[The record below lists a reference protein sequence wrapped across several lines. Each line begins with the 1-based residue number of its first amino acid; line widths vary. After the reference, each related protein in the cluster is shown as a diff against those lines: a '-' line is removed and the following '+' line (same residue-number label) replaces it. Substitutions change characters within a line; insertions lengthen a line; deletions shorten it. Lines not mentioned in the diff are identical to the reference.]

1 MRHINHSTRQNDYSG
16 SVVFNMNPISK
27 TTFEESVK
35 VDSFSL
41 FSSIKNYVALTKP
54 RIIEL
59 LLVTT
64 VPTMFLASNGW
75 PDWYLVTATLIG
87 GALAAGGANALN
99 NVVDRDIDALMD
111 RTAHRPLVTG
121 KVSIRGATA
130 LGISLSLM
138 SVIWLAS
145 QVNTLS
151 AVFAASAII
160 FYVCVYTLLLK
171 RRTSSNIVWG
181 GAAGCFPVLIGWS
194 AVTNSISL
202 APLVLFLIVFWWT
215 PPHYWPLSM
224 QYRSDYEAAGIPMLP
239 VVADRQKVASQI
251 LIYSWIMVFT
261 TLILPLVS
269 NLSPVYITGAL
280 ILNII
285 FLREVYRLRN
295 RARGQ
300 DLEINPM
307 KLFHWSITY
316 LALLFFLIGLDPLFN
331 F

>member
-1 MRHINHSTRQNDYSG
+1 MRKIDE
-16 SVVFNMNPISK
+16 PILNLNQEPS
-27 TTFEESVK
+27 
-35 VDSFSL
+35 SL
-41 FSSIKNYVALTKP
+41 FSVIRSYVSLTKP

-75 PDWYLVTATLIG
+75 PDWYLVLATLIG

-121 KVSIRGATA
+121 KVSVRGAVA
-130 LGISLSLM
+130 LGITLSLS
-138 SVIWLAS
+138 SVIWLVS

-151 AVFAASAII
+151 ALFAASAIL

-181 GAAGCFPVLIGWS
+181 GAAGCFPVLIGWA

-202 APLVLFLIVFWWT
+202 APIVLFLIVFWWT

-224 QYRSDYEAAGIPMLP
+224 QYRKDYENAGIPMLP
-239 VVADRQKVASQI
+239 VVADREKVASQI
-251 LIYSWIMVFT
+251 TIYSWIMVAT
-261 TLILPLVS
+261 TLVLPLVS
-269 NLSPVYITGAL
+269 ELSIVYIVGAI
-280 ILNII
+280 ILNVI
-285 FLREVYRLRN
+285 FMREVYALKN
-295 RARGQ
+295 RAKS
-300 DLEINPM
+300 DALDINPM
-307 KLFHWSITY
+307 KLFHWSITW
-316 LALLFFLIGLDPLFN
+316 LALLFFLIGLDPLLN
-331 F
+331 FS

>member
-1 MRHINHSTRQNDYSG
+1 MRKIDA
-16 SVVFNMNPISK
+16 PILNLNQEPS
-27 TTFEESVK
+27 
-35 VDSFSL
+35 SFIFVL
-41 FSSIKNYVALTKP
+41 KNYVSLTKP

-75 PDWYLVTATLIG
+75 PNWYLVLATLIG

-121 KVSIRGATA
+121 KVSVRGALA
-130 LGISLSLM
+130 LGIILSLL
-138 SVIWLAS
+138 SVIWLVN

-151 AVFAASAII
+151 ALFAASAIV

-194 AVTNSISL
+194 AVTNSISV
-202 APLVLFLIVFWWT
+202 APIVLFLIVFWWT

-224 QYRSDYEAAGIPMLP
+224 QYRKDYENAGIPMLP
-239 VVADRQKVASQI
+239 VVVDRQKVANQI
-251 LIYSWIMVFT
+251 VIYSWVMVGT
-261 TLILPLVS
+261 TFVLPIVS
-269 NLSPVYITGAL
+269 ELSIVYLLGAS
-280 ILNII
+280 ILNLI
-285 FLREVYRLRN
+285 FLREAYALKN
-295 RARGQ
+295 RANS
-300 DLEINPM
+300 DVLDINPM
-307 KLFHWSITY
+307 KLFHWSITW
-316 LALLFFLIGLDPLFN
+316 LALLFLLIGLDPLLN
-331 F
+331 LS

>member
-1 MRHINHSTRQNDYSG
+1 MRKIDE
-16 SVVFNMNPISK
+16 PILNLNQEPS
-27 TTFEESVK
+27 
-35 VDSFSL
+35 SL
-41 FSSIKNYVALTKP
+41 FSVIRSYVSLTKP

-75 PDWYLVTATLIG
+75 PDWYLVLATLIG

-121 KVSIRGATA
+121 KVSVRGAVA
-130 LGISLSLM
+130 LGITLSLS
-138 SVIWLAS
+138 SVIWLVS

-151 AVFAASAII
+151 ALFAASAIV

-181 GAAGCFPVLIGWS
+181 GAAGCFPVLIGWA

-202 APLVLFLIVFWWT
+202 APIVLFLIVFWWT

-224 QYRSDYEAAGIPMLP
+224 QYRKDYENAGIPMLP

-251 LIYSWIMVFT
+251 AIYSWIMVAT
-261 TLILPLVS
+261 TFVLPLFS
-269 NLSPVYITGAL
+269 ELSIVYVLGAI
-280 ILNII
+280 ILNLI
-285 FLREVYRLRN
+285 FMREVYALRN
-295 RARGQ
+295 RAKSD
-300 DLEINPM
+300 DLDINPM
-307 KLFHWSITY
+307 KLFHWSITW
-316 LALLFFLIGLDPLFN
+316 LALLFFLIGLDPLLN
-331 F
+331 FS

>member
-1 MRHINHSTRQNDYSG
+1 MRKIDE
-16 SVVFNMNPISK
+16 PILNLNQEPS
-27 TTFEESVK
+27 
-35 VDSFSL
+35 SL
-41 FSSIKNYVALTKP
+41 FSVIRSYVSLTKP

-75 PDWYLVTATLIG
+75 PDWYLVLATLIG

-121 KVSIRGATA
+121 KVSVRGAVA
-130 LGISLSLM
+130 LGITLSLS
-138 SVIWLAS
+138 SVIWLVS

-151 AVFAASAII
+151 ALFAASAIV

-181 GAAGCFPVLIGWS
+181 GAAGCFPVLIGWA

-202 APLVLFLIVFWWT
+202 APIVLFLIVFWWT

-224 QYRSDYEAAGIPMLP
+224 QYRKDYENAGIPMLP
-239 VVADRQKVASQI
+239 VVADREKVASQI
-251 LIYSWIMVFT
+251 TSYSWIMVAT
-261 TLILPLVS
+261 TLVLPLVS
-269 NLSPVYITGAL
+269 ELSIIYVLGAL
-280 ILNII
+280 ILNLI
-285 FLREVYRLRN
+285 FMREVYALRN
-295 RARGQ
+295 RAKSD
-300 DLEINPM
+300 DLDINPM
-307 KLFHWSITY
+307 KLFHWSITW
-316 LALLFFLIGLDPLFN
+316 LALLFFLIGLDPLLN
-331 F
+331 FS

>member
-1 MRHINHSTRQNDYSG
+1 MRKIDE
-16 SVVFNMNPISK
+16 PILNLNQEPS
-27 TTFEESVK
+27 
-35 VDSFSL
+35 SL
-41 FSSIKNYVALTKP
+41 FSVIKSYVSLTKP

-75 PDWYLVTATLIG
+75 PDWYLVLATLIG

-121 KVSIRGATA
+121 KVSVRGAVA
-130 LGISLSLM
+130 LGITLSLL
-138 SVIWLAS
+138 SVIWLES
-145 QVNTLS
+145 QVNTL
-151 AVFAASAII
+151 AALFAASAIV

-181 GAAGCFPVLIGWS
+181 GAAGCFPVLIGWA

-202 APLVLFLIVFWWT
+202 APIVLFLIVFWWT

-224 QYRSDYEAAGIPMLP
+224 QYRKDYENAGIPMLP

-251 LIYSWIMVFT
+251 AIYSWIMVAT
-261 TLILPLVS
+261 TLVLPLVS
-269 NLSPVYITGAL
+269 ELSIVYIVGAI
-280 ILNII
+280 ILNLI
-285 FLREVYRLRN
+285 FMREVYALRN
-295 RARGQ
+295 RAKS
-300 DLEINPM
+300 DDVDINPM
-307 KLFHWSITY
+307 KLFHWSITW
-316 LALLFFLIGLDPLFN
+316 LALLFFLIGLDPLLN
-331 F
+331 FK

>member
-1 MRHINHSTRQNDYSG
+1 MRKIDE
-16 SVVFNMNPISK
+16 PILNLNQ
-27 TTFEESVK
+27 ES
-35 VDSFSL
+35 SSL
-41 FSSIKNYVALTKP
+41 FSIFKSYVSLTKP

-75 PDWYLVTATLIG
+75 PNWYLVLATLIG

-121 KVSIRGATA
+121 KVSVRGALA
-130 LGISLSLM
+130 LGITLSLF
-138 SVIWLAS
+138 SVIWLVS

-151 AVFAASAII
+151 ALFAASPIV

-181 GAAGCFPVLIGWS
+181 GAAGCFPVLIGWA

-202 APLVLFLIVFWWT
+202 APIVLFLIVFWWT

-224 QYRSDYEAAGIPMLP
+224 QYRKDYENAGIPMLP
-239 VVADRQKVASQI
+239 VVADRKKVASQI
-251 LIYSWIMVFT
+251 AIYSWIMVAT
-261 TLILPLVS
+261 TFVLPLVS
-269 NLSPVYITGAL
+269 DLSIVYLIGAVV
-280 ILNII
+280 LNAV
-285 FLREVYRLRN
+285 FMREVYALKN
-295 RARGQ
+295 RAQ
-300 DLEINPM
+300 SDDLEINPM
-307 KLFHWSITY
+307 KLFHWSITW
-316 LALLFFLIGLDPLFN
+316 LALLFFLIGLDPLLN
-331 F
+331 LN

>member
-1 MRHINHSTRQNDYSG
+1 MRKIDE
-16 SVVFNMNPISK
+16 PILNLNQEP
-27 TTFEESVK
+27 T
-35 VDSFSL
+35 SL
-41 FSSIKNYVALTKP
+41 FSVIKSYVSLTKP

-75 PDWYLVTATLIG
+75 PDWYLVLATLIG

-121 KVSIRGATA
+121 KVTVRGAVA
-130 LGISLSLM
+130 LGITLSLL
-138 SVIWLAS
+138 SVIWLGS

-151 AVFAASAII
+151 ALFAASAIV

-181 GAAGCFPVLIGWS
+181 GAAGCFPVLIGWA

-202 APLVLFLIVFWWT
+202 APIVLFLIVFWWT

-224 QYRSDYEAAGIPMLP
+224 QYRKDYENAGIPMLP
-239 VVADRQKVASQI
+239 VVADRKNVASQI
-251 LIYSWIMVFT
+251 AIYSWIMVAT
-261 TLILPLVS
+261 TLVLPLVS
-269 NLSPVYITGAL
+269 ELSIVYVLGAI
-280 ILNII
+280 ILNLI
-285 FLREVYRLRN
+285 FMREVYALKS
-295 RARGQ
+295 RAKSV
-300 DLEINPM
+300 DLDINPT
-307 KLFHWSITY
+307 KLFHWSITW
-316 LALLFFLIGLDPLFN
+316 LAQLFFLIGLDPLMNFN
-331 F
+331 

>member
-1 MRHINHSTRQNDYSG
+1 MRKIDE
-16 SVVFNMNPISK
+16 PILNLNQ
-27 TTFEESVK
+27 ES
-35 VDSFSL
+35 SSL
-41 FSSIKNYVALTKP
+41 FSVIKSYVSLTKP

-75 PDWYLVTATLIG
+75 PDWYLVLATLIG

-121 KVSIRGATA
+121 KVSVRGAVA
-130 LGISLSLM
+130 LGIILSLS
-138 SVIWLAS
+138 SVIWLVS

-151 AVFAASAII
+151 ALFAASAIV

-181 GAAGCFPVLIGWS
+181 GAAGCFPVLIGWA

-202 APLVLFLIVFWWT
+202 APIVLFLIVFWWT

-224 QYRSDYEAAGIPMLP
+224 QYRKDYENAGIPMLP
-239 VVADRQKVASQI
+239 VVADREKVASQI
-251 LIYSWIMVFT
+251 TIYSWIMVAT
-261 TLILPLVS
+261 TLVLPLVS
-269 NLSPVYITGAL
+269 ELSIVYIVGAI
-280 ILNII
+280 ILNVI
-285 FLREVYRLRN
+285 FMREVYALKN
-295 RARGQ
+295 RAKS
-300 DLEINPM
+300 DALDINPM
-307 KLFHWSITY
+307 KLFHWSITW
-316 LALLFFLIGLDPLFN
+316 LALLFFLIGLDPLLN
-331 F
+331 FS

>member
-1 MRHINHSTRQNDYSG
+1 MRKIDE
-16 SVVFNMNPISK
+16 PILNLNQEPS
-27 TTFEESVK
+27 
-35 VDSFSL
+35 SL
-41 FSSIKNYVALTKP
+41 FSVIRSYVSLTKP

-75 PDWYLVTATLIG
+75 PDWYLVLATLIG

-121 KVSIRGATA
+121 KVSVRGAVA
-130 LGISLSLM
+130 LGITLSLS
-138 SVIWLAS
+138 SVIWLVS

-151 AVFAASAII
+151 ALFAASAIL

-181 GAAGCFPVLIGWS
+181 GAAGCFPVLIGWA

-202 APLVLFLIVFWWT
+202 APIVLFLIVFWWT

-224 QYRSDYEAAGIPMLP
+224 QYRKDYENAGIPMLP
-239 VVADRQKVASQI
+239 VVADREKVASQI
-251 LIYSWIMVFT
+251 TIYSWIMVAT
-261 TLILPLVS
+261 TLVLPLVS
-269 NLSPVYITGAL
+269 ELSIIYVLGAL
-280 ILNII
+280 ILNLI
-285 FLREVYRLRN
+285 FMREVYALRN
-295 RARGQ
+295 RAKSD
-300 DLEINPM
+300 DLDINPM
-307 KLFHWSITY
+307 KLFHWSITW
-316 LALLFFLIGLDPLFN
+316 LALLFFLIGLDPLLN
-331 F
+331 FS

>member
-1 MRHINHSTRQNDYSG
+1 MRKIDE
-16 SVVFNMNPISK
+16 PILNLNQEPS
-27 TTFEESVK
+27 
-35 VDSFSL
+35 SL
-41 FSSIKNYVALTKP
+41 FSVIKSYVSLTKP

-75 PDWYLVTATLIG
+75 PNWYLVLATLIG

-121 KVSIRGATA
+121 KVSVRGAVA
-130 LGISLSLM
+130 LGITLSLL
-138 SVIWLAS
+138 SVIWLES

-151 AVFAASAII
+151 ALFAASAIV

-181 GAAGCFPVLIGWS
+181 GAAGCFPVLIGWA

-202 APLVLFLIVFWWT
+202 APIVLFLIVFWWT

-224 QYRSDYEAAGIPMLP
+224 QYRKDYENAGIPMLP
-239 VVADRQKVASQI
+239 VVADRKKVASQI
-251 LIYSWIMVFT
+251 AIYSWIMIAT
-261 TLILPLVS
+261 TLVLPLVS
-269 NLSPVYITGAL
+269 ELSIVYVLGAI
-280 ILNII
+280 ILNLI
-285 FLREVYRLRN
+285 FMREVYALRN
-295 RARGQ
+295 RAKSD
-300 DLEINPM
+300 DLDINPM
-307 KLFHWSITY
+307 KLFHWSITW
-316 LALLFFLIGLDPLFN
+316 LALLFFLIGLDPLLNFN
-331 F
+331 

>member
-1 MRHINHSTRQNDYSG
+1 MRKIDE
-16 SVVFNMNPISK
+16 PILNLNQEPS
-27 TTFEESVK
+27 
-35 VDSFSL
+35 SL
-41 FSSIKNYVALTKP
+41 FSVIRSYVSLTKP

-75 PDWYLVTATLIG
+75 PDWYLVLATLIG

-121 KVSIRGATA
+121 KVSVRGAVA
-130 LGISLSLM
+130 LGITLSLS
-138 SVIWLAS
+138 SVIWLVS

-151 AVFAASAII
+151 ALFAASAIV

-181 GAAGCFPVLIGWS
+181 GAAGCFPVLIGWA

-202 APLVLFLIVFWWT
+202 APIVLFLIVFWWT

-224 QYRSDYEAAGIPMLP
+224 QYRKDYENAGIPMLP
-239 VVADRQKVASQI
+239 VVADREKVASQI
-251 LIYSWIMVFT
+251 TIYSWIMVAT
-261 TLILPLVS
+261 TLVLPLVS
-269 NLSPVYITGAL
+269 ELSIIYVLGAI
-280 ILNII
+280 ILNVI
-285 FLREVYRLRN
+285 FMREVYALRN
-295 RARGQ
+295 RAKSD
-300 DLEINPM
+300 DLDINPM
-307 KLFHWSITY
+307 KLFHWSITW
-316 LALLFFLIGLDPLFN
+316 LALLFFLIGLDPLLN
-331 F
+331 FS

>member
-1 MRHINHSTRQNDYSG
+1 MRKIDE
-16 SVVFNMNPISK
+16 PILNLNQEPS
-27 TTFEESVK
+27 
-35 VDSFSL
+35 SL
-41 FSSIKNYVALTKP
+41 FSVIKSYVSLTKP

-75 PDWYLVTATLIG
+75 PDWYLVLATLIG

-121 KVSIRGATA
+121 KVSVRGAVA
-130 LGISLSLM
+130 LGIILSLS
-138 SVIWLAS
+138 SVIWLVS

-151 AVFAASAII
+151 ALFAASAIV

-181 GAAGCFPVLIGWS
+181 GAAGCFPVLIGWA

-202 APLVLFLIVFWWT
+202 APIVLFLIVFWWT

-224 QYRSDYEAAGIPMLP
+224 QYRKDYENAGIPMLP
-239 VVADRQKVASQI
+239 VVADREKVASQI
-251 LIYSWIMVFT
+251 AIYSWIMVAT
-261 TLILPLVS
+261 TFVLPLVS
-269 NLSPVYITGAL
+269 DLSIVYVLGAI
-280 ILNII
+280 ILNLI
-285 FLREVYRLRN
+285 FMREVYALRN
-295 RARGQ
+295 RAKSD
-300 DLEINPM
+300 DLDINPM
-307 KLFHWSITY
+307 KLFHWSITW
-316 LALLFFLIGLDPLFN
+316 LALLFFLIGLDPLLN
-331 F
+331 FS

>member
-1 MRHINHSTRQNDYSG
+1 MRKIAEPILNLSQESSSLYSVIK
-16 SVVFNMNPISK
+16 SYIS
-27 TTFEESVK
+27 
-35 VDSFSL
+35 
-41 FSSIKNYVALTKP
+41 LTKP

-75 PDWYLVTATLIG
+75 PDWYLVLATLIG

-121 KVSIRGATA
+121 KVTVRGAVA
-130 LGISLSLM
+130 LGITLSLL
-138 SVIWLAS
+138 SVIWLES

-151 AVFAASAII
+151 ALFAASAIV

-181 GAAGCFPVLIGWS
+181 GAAGCFPVLIGWA

-202 APLVLFLIVFWWT
+202 APIVLFLIVFWWT

-224 QYRSDYEAAGIPMLP
+224 QYRKDYENAGIPMLP
-239 VVADRQKVASQI
+239 VVADREKVASQI
-251 LIYSWIMVFT
+251 AIYSWIMVAT
-261 TLILPLVS
+261 TFVLPLVS
-269 NLSPVYITGAL
+269 ELSVVYLVGAVV
-280 ILNII
+280 LNAI
-285 FLREVYRLRN
+285 FMREVYALKN
-295 RARGQ
+295 RANSD

-307 KLFHWSITY
+307 KLFHWSITW
-316 LALLFFLIGLDPLFN
+316 LALIFFLIGLDPLLN
-331 F
+331 LN

>member
-1 MRHINHSTRQNDYSG
+1 MRKIDE
-16 SVVFNMNPISK
+16 PILNLNQEPS
-27 TTFEESVK
+27 
-35 VDSFSL
+35 SL
-41 FSSIKNYVALTKP
+41 FSVIRSYVSLTKP

-75 PDWYLVTATLIG
+75 PDWYLVLATLIG

-121 KVSIRGATA
+121 KVSVRGAVA
-130 LGISLSLM
+130 LGITLSLS
-138 SVIWLAS
+138 SVIWLVS

-151 AVFAASAII
+151 ALLAASAIV

-181 GAAGCFPVLIGWS
+181 GAAGCFPVLIGWA

-202 APLVLFLIVFWWT
+202 APIVLFLIVFWWT

-224 QYRSDYEAAGIPMLP
+224 QYRKDYENAGIPMLP
-239 VVADRQKVASQI
+239 VVADREKVASQI
-251 LIYSWIMVFT
+251 TIYSWIMVAT
-261 TLILPLVS
+261 TLVLPLVS
-269 NLSPVYITGAL
+269 ELSIIYVLGAL
-280 ILNII
+280 ILNLI
-285 FLREVYRLRN
+285 FMREVYALRN
-295 RARGQ
+295 RAKSD
-300 DLEINPM
+300 DLDINPM
-307 KLFHWSITY
+307 KLFHWSITW
-316 LALLFFLIGLDPLFN
+316 LALLFFLIGLDPLLN
-331 F
+331 FS

>member
-1 MRHINHSTRQNDYSG
+1 MRKIDE
-16 SVVFNMNPISK
+16 PILNLNQKPS
-27 TTFEESVK
+27 
-35 VDSFSL
+35 SL
-41 FSSIKNYVALTKP
+41 FSVIKSYVSLTKP

-75 PDWYLVTATLIG
+75 PDWYLVLATLIG

-121 KVSIRGATA
+121 KVSVRGAVA
-130 LGISLSLM
+130 LGITLSLL
-138 SVIWLAS
+138 SVIWLES
-145 QVNTLS
+145 QVNTL
-151 AVFAASAII
+151 AALFAASAIV

-181 GAAGCFPVLIGWS
+181 GAAGCFPVLIGWA

-202 APLVLFLIVFWWT
+202 APIVLFLIVFWWT

-224 QYRSDYEAAGIPMLP
+224 QYRKDYENAGIPMLP

-251 LIYSWIMVFT
+251 AVYSWIMVAT
-261 TLILPLVS
+261 TLVLPLVS
-269 NLSPVYITGAL
+269 ELSIVYVVGAI
-280 ILNII
+280 ILNLI
-285 FLREVYRLRN
+285 FMREVYALRN
-295 RARGQ
+295 RAKSD
-300 DLEINPM
+300 DLDINPM
-307 KLFHWSITY
+307 KLFHWSITW
-316 LALLFFLIGLDPLFN
+316 LALLFFLIGLDPLLNFN
-331 F
+331 

>member
-1 MRHINHSTRQNDYSG
+1 MRKIDD
-16 SVVFNMNPISK
+16 PILNLNKEPS
-27 TTFEESVK
+27 
-35 VDSFSL
+35 SL
-41 FSSIKNYVALTKP
+41 FSIFKSYISLTKP

-75 PDWYLVTATLIG
+75 PDWYLVLATLIG

-121 KVSIRGATA
+121 KVSVRGAVA
-130 LGISLSLM
+130 LGITLSLL
-138 SVIWLAS
+138 SVIWLES

-151 AVFAASAII
+151 ALFAASAIV

-181 GAAGCFPVLIGWS
+181 GAAGCFPVLIGWA

-202 APLVLFLIVFWWT
+202 APVVLFLIVFWWT

-224 QYRSDYEAAGIPMLP
+224 QYRRDYENAGVPMLP
-239 VVADRQKVASQI
+239 VVVDRKKVASQI
-251 LIYSWIMVFT
+251 AIYSWIMVAT
-261 TLILPLVS
+261 TFVLPLVS
-269 NLSPVYITGAL
+269 QLSIAYWVGA
-280 ILNII
+280 IVLNVV
-285 FLREVYRLRN
+285 FMREVHALKN
-295 RARGQ
+295 RANSN
-300 DLEINPM
+300 DLDINPM
-307 KLFHWSITY
+307 KLFHWSITW
-316 LALLFFLIGLDPLFN
+316 LALLFFLVGLDPLLN
-331 F
+331 LN

>member
-1 MRHINHSTRQNDYSG
+1 MRKIDE
-16 SVVFNMNPISK
+16 PILNLNQEPS
-27 TTFEESVK
+27 
-35 VDSFSL
+35 SL
-41 FSSIKNYVALTKP
+41 FSVIKSYVSLTKP

-75 PDWYLVTATLIG
+75 PDWYLVLATLIG

-121 KVSIRGATA
+121 KVSVRGAVA
-130 LGISLSLM
+130 LGITLSLS
-138 SVIWLAS
+138 SVIWLVS

-151 AVFAASAII
+151 ALFAASAIV

-181 GAAGCFPVLIGWS
+181 GAAGCFPVLIGWA

-202 APLVLFLIVFWWT
+202 APIVLFLIVFWWT

-224 QYRSDYEAAGIPMLP
+224 QYRKDYENAGIPMLP

-251 LIYSWIMVFT
+251 AIYSWIMVAT
-261 TLILPLVS
+261 TLVLPLVS
-269 NLSPVYITGAL
+269 ELSIVYIVGAI
-280 ILNII
+280 ILNLI
-285 FLREVYRLRN
+285 FMREVYALRN
-295 RARGQ
+295 RAKSV
-300 DLEINPM
+300 DLDINPM
-307 KLFHWSITY
+307 KLFHWSITW
-316 LALLFFLIGLDPLFN
+316 LALLFFLIGLDPLLN
-331 F
+331 FS

>member
-1 MRHINHSTRQNDYSG
+1 MR
-16 SVVFNMNPISK
+16 
-27 TTFEESVK
+27 K
-35 VDSFSL
+35 VDEPILNLNQEASSL
-41 FSSIKNYVALTKP
+41 YSVIKSYVSLTKP

-75 PDWYLVTATLIG
+75 PDWYLVLATLIG

-121 KVSIRGATA
+121 KVSVRGAVA
-130 LGISLSLM
+130 LGITLSLL
-138 SVIWLAS
+138 SVIWLES

-151 AVFAASAII
+151 ALFAASAIV

-181 GAAGCFPVLIGWS
+181 GAAGCFPVLIGWA

-202 APLVLFLIVFWWT
+202 APIILFLIVFWWT

-224 QYRSDYEAAGIPMLP
+224 QYRKDYENAGIPMLP
-239 VVADRQKVASQI
+239 VVADRKKVASQI
-251 LIYSWIMVFT
+251 AIYSWIMVAT
-261 TLILPLVS
+261 TLVLPLVS
-269 NLSPVYITGAL
+269 ELSMVYLLGA
-280 ILNII
+280 ISLNII
-285 FLREVYRLRN
+285 FMREVYALIK
-295 RARGQ
+295 RANS
-300 DLEINPM
+300 DVLDINPM
-307 KLFHWSITY
+307 KLFHWSITW
-316 LALLFFLIGLDPLFN
+316 LALLFFLIGLDPLLN
-331 F
+331 LS

>member
-1 MRHINHSTRQNDYSG
+1 MRKIDE
-16 SVVFNMNPISK
+16 PILNLNQ
-27 TTFEESVK
+27 ES
-35 VDSFSL
+35 SSL
-41 FSSIKNYVALTKP
+41 FSIFKSYVSLTKP

-75 PDWYLVTATLIG
+75 PNWYLVLATLIG

-121 KVSIRGATA
+121 KVSVRGALA
-130 LGISLSLM
+130 LGITLSLF
-138 SVIWLAS
+138 SVIWLVS

-151 AVFAASAII
+151 ALFAASAIV

-181 GAAGCFPVLIGWS
+181 GAAGCFPVLIGWA

-202 APLVLFLIVFWWT
+202 APIVLFLIVFWWT

-224 QYRSDYEAAGIPMLP
+224 QYRKDYENAGIPMLP
-239 VVADRQKVASQI
+239 VVADRKKVASQI
-251 LIYSWIMVFT
+251 AIYSWIMVAT
-261 TLILPLVS
+261 TFVLPLVS
-269 NLSPVYITGAL
+269 DLSIVYLIGAVV
-280 ILNII
+280 LNTV
-285 FLREVYRLRN
+285 FMREVYALKN
-295 RARGQ
+295 RAQ
-300 DLEINPM
+300 SDDLEINPM
-307 KLFHWSITY
+307 KLFHWSITW
-316 LALLFFLIGLDPLFN
+316 LALLFFIIGLDPLLN
-331 F
+331 LN